1 KTMIKSL
8 FTKTTIVLALMC
20 SAYSCTYTSTKSKAT
35 NFKIENAKV
44 VENLKALVTF
54 EKVNVNGT
62 ETKTKA
68 QEKEQVSTNLE
79 ISIINGSNIPSD
91 DVKIKSLAKSIASQ
105 FKQEL
110 SDTTD
115 FKTFNVVFVANQSNG
130 IVTTN
135 NYTSFTFKSEELSK

>member
-1 KTMIKSL
+1 MIKSL
-8 FTKTTIVLALMC
+8 FTKTTIVLALVY
-20 SAYSCTYTSTKSKAT
+20 STYSCTYTSTKSKAT

>member
-1 KTMIKSL
+1 MIKSL
-8 FTKTTIVLALMC
+8 FTKTTIVLVLMC
-20 SAYSCTYTSTKSKAT
+20 SAYSCTYTSTKTKPT
-35 NFKIENAKV
+35 NFKVENAKI
-44 VENLKALVTF
+44 VENLKTLVTF

-115 FKTFNVVFVANQSNG
+115 FKTFNVVFVTNQSNG
-130 IVTTN
+130 VVTTN
-135 NYTSFTFKSEELSK
+135 NYTSFTFKTEELSK